1 MTITRLY
8 HFGWPVTEEIREKD
22 LKLFKV
28 RLLTMLE
35 EVDEILGS
43 PKPKA
48 DPSYV
53 QNSTFHVGDLDPD
66 ETYRMTVQSHPGRT
80 GHERPH
86 FHERRDEFNVEVA
99 VEF

>member
-1 MTITRLY
+1 MKKLY
-8 HFGWPVTEEIREKD
+8 DFGWPVTEEIREED
-22 LKLFKV
+22 LKPFKV

-53 QNSTFHVGDLDPD
+53 QNSTFPCGGP
-66 ETYRMTVQSHPGRT
+66 QP
-80 GHERPH
+80 
-86 FHERRDEFNVEVA
+86 RRDVPNDRA
-99 VEF
+99 VTPRSDWT